1 MRVQELKV
9 EVEQRG
15 LDTAKLQTEKALLQ
29 DEVAT
34 VGKKLEAMEA
44 AHKTYLHTVTTAFE
58 AERLALENEVK
69 KRAHKAKAVDVER
82 QELLKETH
90 ELGTQLAAAHAE
102 GEKMKGEAA
111 TATARAQAA
120 EEALIGLRAQ
130 LAAANEETQE
140 KAAAAA
146 KWQATAEVRLSYSFH
161 PSPSAVVGLTL
172 PVCFFSRCSVV
183 RRRCEKPPR
192 RRILCWRVCKGTRG
206 GTN

>member
-15 LDTAKLQTEKALLQ
+15 LETAKLQTEKALLQ

-34 VGKKLEAMEA
+34 MGKKLEAAEA
-44 AHKTYLHTVTTAFE
+44 AHKAYLHTVTTAFE

-111 TATARAQAA
+111 AATARVRAA
-120 EEALIGLRAQ
+120 DDAVIGLRAQ

-146 KWQATAEVRLSYSFH
+146 KWQATAEVHKCLFV
-161 PSPSAVVGLTL
+161 SP
-172 PVCFFSRCSVV
+172 
-183 RRRCEKPPR
+183 PPPFLR
-192 RRILCWRVCKGTRG
+192 
-206 GTN
+206 